1 MLFPI
6 RIGIIRH
13 DSGVRWRVEYGSS
26 SRASEK
32 ALPSMAAIVS
42 VSRPKNFFYFV
53 VRLMEYLCVPL
64 FSCCAAAAAPGPLYI
79 PLCLPPS
86 CIEELLIIREL
97 DEFLHCC
104 NGEYNSSLFVSGGG
118 GLLSWVMH
126 LREQQREKSPS
137 SYSPGGWLALSYTKG
152 YIYFPQS
159 LPSPS
164 ALFIIISFIFC
175 FHNNEEMRERLLD
188 AAAAAAAIGKGGKT

>member
-79 PLCLPPS
+79 PLCLPP
-86 CIEELLIIREL
+86 LLYRRII
-97 DEFLHCC
+97 DH
-104 NGEYNSSLFVSGGG
+104 
-118 GLLSWVMH
+118 
-126 LREQQREKSPS
+126 
-137 SYSPGGWLALSYTKG
+137 PGA
-152 YIYFPQS
+152 
-159 LPSPS
+159 
-164 ALFIIISFIFC
+164 
-175 FHNNEEMRERLLD
+175 
-188 AAAAAAAIGKGGKT
+188 

>member
-6 RIGIIRH
+6 RSGIIRH

-126 LREQQREKSPS
+126 LREQREKIPFKLFTRGLAS
-137 SYSPGGWLALSYTKG
+137 SLVY
-152 YIYFPQS
+152 
-159 LPSPS
+159 
-164 ALFIIISFIFC
+164 
-175 FHNNEEMRERLLD
+175 
-188 AAAAAAAIGKGGKT
+188 